1 MMLFAKLN
9 CSLLLTFVL
18 FKLLTAATIKTCQD
32 ITLAWSTTV
41 PWHITHN
48 PSQSTETIAILPPFI
63 YTPESNV
70 LGCNY
75 ESVII

>member
-9 CSLLLTFVL
+9 CSVLLTFAL
-18 FKLLTAATIKTCQD
+18 FKLLNAATIKNCPENSLT
-32 ITLAWSTTV
+32 WSTTM

-48 PSQSTETIAILPPFI
+48 PSQSTETKAILPPFT

-75 ESVII
+75 ESVVI